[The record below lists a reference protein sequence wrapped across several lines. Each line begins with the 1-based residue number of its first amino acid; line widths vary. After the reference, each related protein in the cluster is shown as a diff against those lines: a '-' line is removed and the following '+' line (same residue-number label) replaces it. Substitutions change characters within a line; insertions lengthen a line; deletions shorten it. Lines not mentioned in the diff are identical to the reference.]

1 MADTTVAVAAPAPG
15 SSAPPLVP
23 WWLVL
28 LQGIAAIIIGL
39 MLLTNPAA
47 TTLVIVQVLGWYW
60 LFTGVM
66 NLVLIF
72 VDNTMWGWKLVIGV
86 LGIMAGVFVIKHPIY
101 SGILIPTTLVV
112 VLGIEG
118 LIIGV
123 VDIVKAFKGGG
134 WGIGFLGL
142 FSILIGGMLLA
153 RPYMAALATPTV
165 FGILGLVFGIGGIFA
180 AFGLRKAQ
188 A

>member
-1 MADTTVAVAAPAPG
+1 MADTATAVAAPAPG
-15 SSAPPLVP
+15 GGAPPIVP

-39 MLLTNPAA
+39 LLLSNPAA

-66 NLVLIF
+66 NIVLIF
-72 VDNTMWGWKLVIGV
+72 VDHTMWGWKLV
-86 LGIMAGVFVIKHPIY
+86 LGILGILAGIFVIKLPIY
-101 SGILIPTTLVV
+101 SGVLIPATLVL

-123 VDIVKAFKGGG
+123 VDIFKAFKGGG

-142 FSILIGGMLLA
+142 FSIIIGGMLLA
-153 RPYMAALATPTV
+153 NPIASTLALPWA
-165 FGILGLVFGIGGIFA
+165 FGILGVIFGIVGVFSS
-180 AFGLRKAQ
+180 FGMRKAQ